1 MALDSGVLARSFQ
14 IAADEMT
21 KLAPFIDDLDGVGG
35 GDCDTGTNARVTF
48 QTHGCAQLSDSDP
61 LSVGLDCAIQS
72 GIRGALGHCGVL
84 LVSIF
89 SAWHSALDDASI
101 SPVVLRRMLL
111 ATPSALKAAHA
122 QGSATDAM
130 LREACSELEGLG
142 DTLPEVP
149 QELSAFCAAA
159 QFGLVEATGSSGAA
173 ASMAML
179 SLTPPST
186 PVQRSLR

>member
-48 QTHGCAQLSDSDP
+48 QTLAHGCAQLSGSDP

-84 LVSIF
+84 LVSMPP
-89 SAWHSALDDASI
+89 L
-101 SPVVLRRMLL
+101 LRLSFAVCYWLL
-111 ATPSALKAAHA
+111 
-122 QGSATDAM
+122 
-130 LREACSELEGLG
+130 
-142 DTLPEVP
+142 LP
-149 QELSAFCAAA
+149 L
-159 QFGLVEATGSSGAA
+159 
-173 ASMAML
+173 
-179 SLTPPST
+179 
-186 PVQRSLR
+186 

>member
-48 QTHGCAQLSDSDP
+48 QTLAHGCEQLSDSDP

-84 LVSIF
+84 LVSFFLLGIQR
-89 SAWHSALDDASI
+89 LMMPP
-101 SPVVLRRMLL
+101 SPRLFFV
-111 ATPSALKAAHA
+111 
-122 QGSATDAM
+122 
-130 LREACSELEGLG
+130 ACSWRP
-142 DTLPEVP
+142 LPH
-149 QELSAFCAAA
+149 
-159 QFGLVEATGSSGAA
+159 
-173 ASMAML
+173 
-179 SLTPPST
+179 
-186 PVQRSLR
+186 